1 MLNARELV
9 RAVKDSKVIE
19 NKADQEKNSNKL
31 LEWDGKYKDVE
42 TTGRL
47 EALFA
52 PLSQPRVNIKSSL
65 SEAVWDEALGQVVV
79 TKNSGQMVLGPTTP
93 EEALFALE
101 NNSLLLTRNSIPL
114 SLQMAYTL
122 LVSSKTG
129 LSQG

>member
-1 MLNARELV
+1 M
-9 RAVKDSKVIE
+9 
-19 NKADQEKNSNKL
+19 
-31 LEWDGKYKDVE
+31 
-42 TTGRL
+42 
-47 EALFA
+47 
-52 PLSQPRVNIKSSL
+52 
-65 SEAVWDEALGQVVV
+65 WDEAQGQVVV

>member
-52 PLSQPRVNIKSSL
+52 PLCQARVNIKSSL
-65 SEAVWDEALGQVVV
+65 SEAVWDEAQGQVVV
-79 TKNSGQMVLGPTTP
+79 TKNSGQMVLGTTTP
-93 EEALFALE
+93 DEALFALE
-101 NNSLLLTRNSIPL
+101 NNSLMLTRNSIPL